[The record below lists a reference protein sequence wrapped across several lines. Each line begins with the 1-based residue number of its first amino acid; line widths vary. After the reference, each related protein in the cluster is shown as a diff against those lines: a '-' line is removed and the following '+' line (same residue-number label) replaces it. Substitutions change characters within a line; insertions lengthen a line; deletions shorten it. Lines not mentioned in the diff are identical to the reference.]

1 MICEIQLKL
10 KGELSSA
17 ELEKL
22 HARYVIQR
30 NLLSQ

>member
-1 MICEIQLKL
+1 MICEIQLNL
-10 KGELSSA
+10 KGELSNA
-17 ELEKL
+17 EVETL